1 MARADAYVALYPF
14 LSKATL
20 PRGVGDLA
28 KDLPPADVT
37 LFASKA
43 SLVVRK
49 DFRAAIQYLLLST
62 AVQIHSGVGMFH
74 RAGRFPAAEGI
85 ELPLSSEAVQFYKFR
100 AAVPA
105 AQSSVLDGVAGRTPA
120 RPAHP
125 DRRRAVPDDAVSACF
140 VWLVDAPEDRATV
153 RRAEI
158 PGGRDHRRRR
168 TNRCRS
174 ADGAPPS
181 AREAGKPAQDADRL

>member
-49 DFRAAIQYLLLST
+49 DFHAAIQYLLLST
-62 AVQIHSGVGMFH
+62 AVQIHSGVGMFRAFPGSRRH
-74 RAGRFPAAEGI
+74 RTATEQRGRSVLQI
-85 ELPLSSEAVQFYKFR
+85 R

-158 PGGRDHRRRR
+158 PGGRDHRRR
-168 TNRCRS
+168 TNRRRS
-174 ADGAPPS
+174 ADGAPRSP
-181 AREAGKPAQDADRL
+181 REAGKPAQDADRL